1 MSRQELEALS
11 SKELH
16 DRAVDRAVK
25 HLDLRFL
32 WNLIEAV
39 PAAEA
44 AVGKTGDAE
53 ADVWS
58 LSARVNDI
66 AAAGEGEVADALR
79 PLYLDYLEK
88 HGE

>member
-1 MSRQELEALS
+1 VPREDLEALS

-16 DRAVDRAVK
+16 DRAVKTALKR
-25 HLDLRFL
+25 LDVRFL
-32 WNLIEAV
+32 WNLIESV

-44 AVGKTGDAE
+44 AVGKEGDAE

-58 LSARVNDI
+58 LSARVNDL
-66 AAAGEGEVADALR
+66 AASGEGEVADALR

-88 HGE
+88 HG